1 MTSTLTLGCI
11 FVVLATTASAQTS
24 GTATGTLTID
34 GKSFKLS
41 HAHAQEVKDPFMGA
55 KQIRIVLSDVPIVD
69 ETMEDDTGV
78 EDLVQAGKLN
88 AIEYTFTPS
97 GELTGGHL
105 VHGLK
110 SVAFT
115 QASANFTKQTFDA
128 KTAAGKVWTDQPAP
142 EMAEMKYASTATFT
156 APIQREAKPTAQGA
170 TAAATGPGQVA
181 SQYMKAARAKDFA
194 TIKKVSGPAGVQMLE
209 GPGAKEQMDGIVR
222 WMKPGLDIVRVYEWS
237 NFAKVD
243 FAMKDGSGVTTM
255 TLVKMGG
262 AWKVK

>member
-1 MTSTLTLGCI
+1 MTSTLILGCI
-11 FVVLATTASAQTS
+11 LVVLATTVSPQTS

-41 HAHAQEVKDPFMGA
+41 HAHAQETKDPFRRA
-55 KQIRIVLSDVPIVD
+55 KEIRVVLSDVPIAD
-69 ETMEDDTGV
+69 ETMEDDAGV
-78 EDLVQAGKLN
+78 PDLVQAGKLN
-88 AIEYTFTPS
+88 AIEYRFTPA
-97 GELTGGHL
+97 GELIGGSF

-110 SVAFT
+110 SVAFQT
-115 QASANFTKQTFDA
+115 SENFTKQTFDA
-128 KTAAGKVWTDQPAP
+128 KTVAGKVWTDQPAP

-156 APIQREAKPTAQGA
+156 APIQREAKPTAAGA
-170 TAAATGPGQVA
+170 AAAATGPGQVA

-194 TIKKVSGPAGVQMLE
+194 TIKKVSGPAGVQILE
-209 GPGAKEQMDGIVR
+209 GPAAKEQMDGIVR

-255 TLVKMGG
+255 TMVKMGG